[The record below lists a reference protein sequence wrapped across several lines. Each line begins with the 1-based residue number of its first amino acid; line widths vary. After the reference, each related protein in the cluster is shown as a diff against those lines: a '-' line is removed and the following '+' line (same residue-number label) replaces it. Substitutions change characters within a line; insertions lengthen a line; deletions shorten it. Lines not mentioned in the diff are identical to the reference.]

1 MRPWIGTLGFLAF
14 LAISSAAWAAE
25 EERPARLPRP
35 SAEVLAASERAMREL
50 FDADLARA
58 VKPSEKA
65 AAARRILDVAL
76 DTPDGDRDADRYAAF
91 LLARETALAGRD
103 KATAFAASRAIAE
116 RYEQPCEGD
125 PLAKGDELWKA
136 ASAKLG
142 AERLRIEAEAAEWYG
157 YALDGMSENDLT
169 RRLIEKRLTVEN
181 MIVKKS
187 NVADSKTV
195 WEIKARD
202 DWQRTVCVKRG
213 QYITIE
219 AEGEWRWG
227 IPAKQVCGPDGVGDY
242 GYLEIKLPDE
252 MEMKIGRGLAFR
264 ASKSGYLCFRMKDTN
279 RNDNDGC
286 LRVYVS
292 VK

>member
-1 MRPWIGTLGFLAF
+1 MRKVVLAF
-14 LAISSAAWAAE
+14 FCALTVASS
-25 EERPARLPRP
+25 L
-35 SAEVLAASERAMREL
+35 ASERLARPAGADLENAEKAMRAL
-50 FDADLARA
+50 FDTDLARA
-58 VKPSEKA
+58 VKPSDKA
-65 AAARRILDVAL
+65 GVARQMLDVAIE
-76 DTPDGDRDADRYAAF
+76 DNNPDRNADRFA
-91 LLARETALAGRD
+91 LLVLARKTAIESKDR
-103 KATAFAASRAIAE
+103 ATAFAASRAIAE
-116 RYEQPCEGD
+116 RYEPAREGD
-125 PLAKGDELWKA
+125 PLATGDALWKA
-136 ASAKLG
+136 AAAKLG
-142 AERLRIEAEAAEWYG
+142 GDRLVLEAEAAEWYG